1 VAVDRKLELTRED
14 ECPILDVERIRRL
27 GLRALVIDD
36 NRSIVRVVAAL
47 LQKHGFKVSTAYD
60 GVEGLERATTEHP
73 DLVILDVVMPE
84 LDGYEVACRLQEDA
98 DTAGIPILMLT
109 VKGRVDDPELDE
121 EQLEERIGERM
132 KGFDAGALDFVSKPI
147 RAKALLRRVDSVL
160 WWDLPLERPSG
171 C

>member
-1 VAVDRKLELTRED
+1 MTLDRNPELNRGD

-27 GLRALVIDD
+27 GLTALVIDD

-47 LQKHGFKVSTAYD
+47 LEEHGFKVLTAYD
-60 GVEGLERATTEHP
+60 GVEGLEKATTEHP
-73 DLVILDVVMPE
+73 DLVILDVMMPK
-84 LDGYEVACRLQEDA
+84 LDGYAVACLLQEDP
-98 DTAGIPILMLT
+98 DTAGIPIVMLT

-121 EQLEERIGERM
+121 EQLEERIGERI

-147 RAKALLRRVDSVL
+147 KARTLLRRVDSVL
-160 WWDLPLERPSG
+160 WWDLPFEGPPG